1 MKEYAVKIRSFTIR
15 DIIENRELFDELR
28 SRCEDLVGKT
38 IYLNSLKRDI
48 TIEAWYSQD
57 NIEDNSKDLILV
69 FTCDKEMKEPE
80 KVLPEVLN
88 FENAAGESLTRV

>member
-1 MKEYAVKIRSFTIR
+1 MREYSVKVKSFIYE
-15 DIIENRELFDELR
+15 DIVYNRELFDELR

-38 IYLNSLKRDI
+38 IYLNSLKKDI

-57 NIEDNSKDLILV
+57 NIEDNSKDLMLV

-80 KVLPEVLN
+80 KVLPEVLK
-88 FENAAGESLTRV
+88 F

>member
-1 MKEYAVKIRSFTIR
+1 MREYSVKVKSFTYE
-15 DIIENRELFDELR
+15 DIVYNRELFDELR

-80 KVLPEVLN
+80 KVLDL
-88 FENAAGESLTRV
+88 L